1 MTNAIDHTLLAEPN
15 LKNSV
20 LEADAALRAE
30 FTRPAEGR
38 TWSWQSANGA
48 GNGSGATLTMD
59 YEGNSL
65 SHYFAADELR
75 KPTNVL
81 WQAHL
86 LWQNLLLANI
96 RRSAK
101 NIANVLAEIEQERE
115 LQEV

>member
-1 MTNAIDHTLLAEPN
+1 MTNASVPELLAEPN
-15 LKNSV
+15 LKNYILDS
-20 LEADAALRAE
+20 DAAIRAE

-38 TWSWQSANGA
+38 TWSWQTANGA
-48 GNGSGATLTMD
+48 ENGSGATLTMD

-101 NIANVLAEIEQERE
+101 NIANVLAEIKQERE